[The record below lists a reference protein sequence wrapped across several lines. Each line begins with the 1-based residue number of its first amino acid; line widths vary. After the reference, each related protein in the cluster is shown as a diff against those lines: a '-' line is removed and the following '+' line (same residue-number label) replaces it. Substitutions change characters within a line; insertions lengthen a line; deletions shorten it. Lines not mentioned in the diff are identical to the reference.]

1 MLNFNTIGEITIK
14 LKLRSNVRHF
24 PGAILVYSSRS
35 QAALNLKKWVECAKV
50 RTSGPRKLIA
60 QNPYFHNGNKTF
72 PWLSEDHSKTFG
84 VVLMSCKKKVN
95 FHVVRSALQYSV
107 CRVLPTCYLC

>member
-1 MLNFNTIGEITIK
+1 MLNFNTIGEIAIK

-24 PGAILVYSSRS
+24 PGAILFYSSRS

-72 PWLSEDHSKTFG
+72 PWLSEDHSKTYAF
-84 VVLMSCKKKVN
+84 
-95 FHVVRSALQYSV
+95 SAEVKNKRKSSTLLKSIS
-107 CRVLPTCYLC
+107 LLCQALR